1 MEHGVMEFKTAKT
14 KDVQTVSIIVG
25 LLLLSLLVVIIVSV
39 FVALVINSMF
49 ITLCAVVAGV
59 HSNRTKSGQT

>member
-1 MEHGVMEFKTAKT
+1 MEHGDMEFKTAKT
-14 KDVQTVSIIVG
+14 KDVQTVSTRVG

-49 ITLCAVVAGV
+49 ITLCAVVTGV

>member
-1 MEHGVMEFKTAKT
+1 MEHGDMEFKTTKT
-14 KDVQTVSIIVG
+14 KGVQTVSFIVA
-25 LLLLSLLVVIIVSV
+25 LFLLSPLVVIVVSV

-49 ITLCAVVAGV
+49 ITSCAVVTGV